1 MIGQHPLIKSEKQL
15 IIGGLVLLIFSFF
28 YQLGIYPL
36 YLEEPRRGL
45 ISLEMIFQNNY
56 WVPTQTGDLYFRKP
70 PFYNWVLIASY
81 KLFGEYSEFATRFF
95 SVLSHLILSLVT
107 FSITRKYLGQMTA
120 VFVGLSLLLSADIL
134 TYFSTL
140 GEIDLFYAL
149 VTSVSMFAIYHY
161 GEKKQHWKLFLI
173 VYALT
178 AIGFLTKG
186 LTSLPFTA
194 ITLLVYFIHKKRFKE
209 LFSIPHIAG
218 IGVLALLVGGYFYMY
233 SQYQDVS
240 GWWSTLLSEST
251 DKATSGGVSKFF
263 SHLLSF
269 PLDTIKNILPAG
281 LLLPVL
287 FRKGVMARL
296 KANPLVWYST
306 LVFVFNFLIYWFSI
320 DAKSRY
326 IYPLFPFLLI
336 PLIYIA
342 VGTPK
347 EFWRKFP
354 RILTIVFLSLMTIA
368 VPFGFFI
375 DVLDNVDHLFVYLTV
390 LLLICGFLWYMFLV
404 KGVRSYVIVLCLMIA
419 IKFAFSSIVPQ
430 TRQKE
435 TGAAEDKTLGL
446 EIAELT
452 KGEPL
457 HRLGDVRI
465 SLSIV
470 FYVERERREALYQAD
485 SMTNGFYFCYARDFP
500 EVGTYKVLKEFV
512 YWDEPIFLISLD

>member
-1 MIGQHPLIKSEKQL
+1 MIGQTPLIKSEKQL
-15 IIGGLVLLIFSFF
+15 IIGGLILLIFSFF

-95 SVLSHLILSLVT
+95 SVLSHLILSLIT
-107 FSITRKYLGQMTA
+107 FSFTKKYLGQLTA
-120 VFVGLSLLLSADIL
+120 IFVSLSLLLSADIL

-149 VTSVSMFAIYHY
+149 VTCVSMFAIYYY
-161 GEKKQHWKLFLI
+161 GEKKENWKLFLI
-173 VYALT
+173 VYVLT

-209 LFSIPHIAG
+209 LISFPHAAG
-218 IGVLALLVGGYFYMY
+218 ITVFAVLVGGYFYMY

-251 DKATSGGVSKFF
+251 EKATSGGVSKFF
-263 SHLLSF
+263 SHLFSF

-281 LLLPVL
+281 LLLPVF
-287 FRKGVMARL
+287 FRKGVMTKL
-296 KANPLVWYST
+296 KSNPMVWYCT

-320 DAKSRY
+320 EAKSRY

-342 VGTPK
+342 VDTPK
-347 EFWRKFP
+347 EFWSKLP
-354 RILTIVFLSLMTIA
+354 RILIIVFLSLMTIA
-368 VPFGFFI
+368 APAGFFV
-375 DVLDNVDHLFVYLTV
+375 DLLGNVDYLT
-390 LLLICGFLWYMFLV
+390 LYLSILILICALLWYMFLM
-404 KGVRSYVIVLCLMIA
+404 KRVRPYVILLCLMVA
-419 IKFAFSSIVPQ
+419 IKFAFSAIVPQ
-430 TRQKE
+430 TRKKE
-435 TGAAEDKTLGL
+435 TGAAEDKALAI
-446 EIAELT
+446 EMAELT
-452 KGEPL
+452 RGEPL
-457 HRLGDVRI
+457 HRLGDVRL
-465 SLSIV
+465 SLTIV
-470 FYVERERREALYQAD
+470 FYLERDREEVLYQTE
-485 SMTNGFYFCYARDFP
+485 SMAEGFYICYAEDFP
-500 EVGTYKVLKEFV
+500 DKGTYKVLKEFA
-512 YWDEPIFLISLD
+512 YWGEPIFLISLN

>member
-15 IIGGLVLLIFSFF
+15 INGGLLLLVFSFF

-36 YLEEPRRGL
+36 FLEEPRRGL

-70 PFYNWVLIASY
+70 PFYNWILIASY

-95 SVLSHLILSLVT
+95 SVLSHLILSWVT
-107 FSITRKYLGQMTA
+107 FLFTRKYLGHLTA
-120 VFVGLSLLLSADIL
+120 LFVALSLLLSADIL

-161 GEKKQHWKLFLI
+161 GEKKKNWKLFFI

-209 LFSIPHIAG
+209 LISIPHFAG
-218 IGVLALLVGGYFYMY
+218 IGVFALLVGGYFYMY

-240 GWWSTLLSEST
+240 GWWSTLFSESA
-251 DKATSGGVSKFF
+251 DKATNGGVSKFF

-287 FRKGVMARL
+287 FRKGVMTKL
-296 KANPLVWYST
+296 KANPLVWYSV
-306 LVFVFNFLIYWFSI
+306 LVFVFNFLVYWFSI
-320 DAKSRY
+320 EAKSRY

-342 VGTPK
+342 MGTPK
-347 EFWRKFP
+347 EFWLKIP

-375 DVLDNVDHLFVYLTV
+375 DTLDNVDHLFLYLTI
-390 LLLICGFLWYMFLV
+390 LLLICGLLWYMFLV
-404 KGVRSYVIVLCLMIA
+404 KGVRSYVIVLCLMVA

-435 TGAAEDKTLGL
+435 TGAAEDKTLAL

-452 KGEPL
+452 KGEAL
-457 HRLGDVRI
+457 HRFGDVRI
-465 SLSIV
+465 SLTIV
-470 FYVERERREALYQAD
+470 FYVERERLEALYQTD
-485 SMTNGFYFCYARDFP
+485 SMTDGFYFCYTEDFP
-500 EVGTYKVLKEFV
+500 KNRAYKVHEEFA
-512 YWDEPIFLISLD
+512 YWGEPIFLISLD